1 MTWTETEKREVMH
14 FRHFINKT
22 VTMIVARIHDYQ
34 AGGIGNA
41 SCVTDKSNLS
51 SDYYACDKRPSL
63 LVLLLLLML
72 LLFLMM
78 PKLKLASAVP
88 RRKGCLF
95 KHKFNWVLS
104 AGNKYIPKYC
114 GLCTTLPRPD
124 IPYSQDARLPSSSV
138 TYAPGR
144 WPSPVLREAIIFNW
158 GGWLGGSTSY
168 QESFVPFVCICNFAI
183 LFNYLFNYQFIYFII

>member
-1 MTWTETEKREVMH
+1 MH

-34 AGGIGNA
+34 AGGIGNE

-78 PKLKLASAVP
+78 PKLELASAVP
-88 RRKGCLF
+88 RRPVFWSREVARPVGKAVYL
-95 KHKFNWVLS
+95 KHEFN
-104 AGNKYIPKYC
+104 
-114 GLCTTLPRPD
+114 
-124 IPYSQDARLPSSSV
+124 
-138 TYAPGR
+138 
-144 WPSPVLREAIIFNW
+144 
-158 GGWLGGSTSY
+158 
-168 QESFVPFVCICNFAI
+168 
-183 LFNYLFNYQFIYFII
+183 